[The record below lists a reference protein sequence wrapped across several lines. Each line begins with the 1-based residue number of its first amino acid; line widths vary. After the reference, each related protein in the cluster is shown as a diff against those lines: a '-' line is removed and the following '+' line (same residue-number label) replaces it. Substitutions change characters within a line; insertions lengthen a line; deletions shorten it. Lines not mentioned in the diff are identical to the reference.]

1 MIFFKHSIILSCF
14 TYILSAKSLNLF
26 VKMLKKG
33 LGVAKKAKFYRE
45 NASAAGRGYTITLY
59 L

>member
-1 MIFFKHSIILSCF
+1 
-14 TYILSAKSLNLF
+14 
-26 VKMLKKG
+26 MLKKG

-45 NASAAGRGYTITLY
+45 NASAVGRGNTIAPY

>member
-1 MIFFKHSIILSCF
+1 
-14 TYILSAKSLNLF
+14 
-26 VKMLKKG
+26 MLKKG

-45 NASAAGRGYTITLY
+45 NASAVGRGDTIAPY